1 MSATGVQTRTEVT
14 QVIRILAGM
23 VTWLRTGYPHG
34 VPQTDHLPILALLS
48 RRLSSDEVIAVARHL
63 VHLENPGPAD
73 IGSEIL
79 RITDRLPV
87 PADVE
92 RVRALAG
99 ELR

>member
-1 MSATGVQTRTEVT
+1 MLRY
-14 QVIRILAGM
+14 LAG
-23 VTWLRTGYPHG
+23 VVSWLRSGYPSG
-34 VPQTDHLPILALLS
+34 APQTAYQPILALLS
-48 RRLSSDEVIAVARHL
+48 RRLSSDEVIAVARRLAHL
-63 VHLENPGPAD
+63 DDPGLGD

>member
-1 MSATGVQTRTEVT
+1 MLRYLATAVS
-14 QVIRILAGM
+14 
-23 VTWLRTGYPHG
+23 WLRSGYPGG
-34 VPQTDHLPILALLS
+34 VPQTAHQSILALLS
-48 RRLSSDEVIAVARHL
+48 PRLSSDEVIAVVRRVANL
-63 VHLENPGPAD
+63 DDPGPTD